1 MEPRTREELQSAA
14 GFKERK
20 HFRKFYLEP
29 LLAAGWLAM
38 TIPDKP
44 TSRLQRYRTTPEGR
58 RALEEQRA

>member
-1 MEPRTREELQSAA
+1 MEPHTREELQRTA

-20 HFRKFYLEP
+20 HFRKFYLDP

-44 TSRLQRYRTTPEGR
+44 TSRLQRYRTTPVGE
-58 RALEEQRA
+58 RALEAHRP